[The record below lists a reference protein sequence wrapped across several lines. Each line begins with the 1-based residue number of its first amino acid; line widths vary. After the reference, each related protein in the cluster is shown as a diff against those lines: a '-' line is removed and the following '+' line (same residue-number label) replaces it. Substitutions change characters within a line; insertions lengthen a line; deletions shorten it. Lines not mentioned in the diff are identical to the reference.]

1 MVDTKLHMI
10 CIWILLCAF
19 CACPQ
24 GVCSR
29 WWMEMFLNFAT
40 MCFFICLLKELG
52 PEHAKSHWLHL
63 LYFSPVC
70 ILKVSSNR
78 LSKKRQSHIGC
89 ISFLQCVLSNV
100 SSSWLP
106 EKRQIHIGC
115 IYLAFHQC
123 AFSNVSSN
131 RLPKERH
138 CHIGCT
144 CLTFLHCAFSNVA
157 LNCLQ
162 EKMYNHIGCIYLT
175 FLHCGFLKCV
185 LKLLA
190 CEDA

>member
-1 MVDTKLHMI
+1 MENISRFYELSPEILQKSHTKAIFLNNLFILFHQPWYLF
-10 CIWILLCAF
+10 WILLCAF

-24 GVCSR
+24 GVYSR

-138 CHIGCT
+138 CHI
-144 CLTFLHCAFSNVA
+144 A
-157 LNCLQ
+157 LWVKQ
-162 EKMYNHIGCIYLT
+162 WK
-175 FLHCGFLKCV
+175 
-185 LKLLA
+185 
-190 CEDA
+190 

>member
-1 MVDTKLHMI
+1 MNSHLTKQSYKSNVLKLIVYFLSSAMVDTKLHMI

-100 SSSWLP
+100 SLSWLP
-106 EKRQIHIGC
+106 ETNSHWLHLFG
-115 IYLAFHQC
+115 
-123 AFSNVSSN
+123 FSPVCVF
-131 RLPKERH
+131 K
-138 CHIGCT
+138 
-144 CLTFLHCAFSNVA
+144 CLFKSPAQREALSHWLHLFDFSP
-157 LNCLQ
+157 LC
-162 EKMYNHIGCIYLT
+162 
-175 FLHCGFLKCV
+175 FFKCC
-185 LKLLA
+185 LKLPA
-190 CEDA
+190 REDV